1 MAPAL
6 PATVLGA
13 GAAKGATDLEVAGL
27 SPSTSQTT
35 GDAATLSSINTE
47 SSSTSVETGNL
58 SPTRHA
64 ADRTNSAASIT
75 AIRGGHEGA
84 KPSPLAHSTLA
95 TDAST
100 ASVPEVEEK
109 DNGVSNSTAG
119 ALSAATGGAVA
130 GAAIVTGQKSTTRG
144 TGDEHTT
151 SLTPG
156 DETAGVG
163 HPDSRGQN
171 GTSREPGTYPKAN
184 HDGPATGLDEKAAK
198 PSVITTANHGKEEKT
213 EQPSAPAGDGRVVAP
228 KIEEIEDHPGKV
240 GTTIGAATGGQSP
253 TSGKGHNRTGST
265 DSSGKKKVGFMSK
278 LKGEIKVIGGKIQHD
293 EKKIAEGEK
302 LKHGGESVVNVTDSQ
317 LTGVQSFKLNL
328 NDGRSL

>member
-1 MAPAL
+1 M
-6 PATVLGA
+6 GA

-27 SPSTSQTT
+27 SPATSQTT
-35 GDAATLSSINTE
+35 GDAATLSSVNTE

-58 SPTRHA
+58 SSTRHA

-109 DNGVSNSTAG
+109 DKGLPNSTAG
-119 ALSAATGGAVA
+119 ALSVATGGAIA
-130 GAAIVTGQKSTTRG
+130 GAAIVTGQKSTTSG
-144 TGDEHTT
+144 AGDEHTT

-156 DETAGVG
+156 DATGGVG
-163 HPDSRGQN
+163 HPDSRGLA
-171 GTSREPGTYPKAN
+171 GTSREPGTYPKAD
-184 HDGPATGLDEKAAK
+184 HDGPATGIDEKAAK
-198 PSVITTANHGKEEKT
+198 PSADSTAKHANAEKT

-253 TSGKGHNRTGST
+253 TNGKGHNRTGST
-265 DSSGKKKVGFMSK
+265 DSNGKKKVGFMSK

-302 LKHGGESVVNVTDSQ
+302 LKHGGE
-317 LTGVQSFKLNL
+317 
-328 NDGRSL
+328 